1 MAAAALI
8 QGEFT
13 MGPEKN
19 VVDEL
24 RARIARL
31 EREVQSRDS
40 YIEGLILRNRSLR
53 IDVYK
58 HQGEVVRLRHVLR
71 QAGLSDAARESA
83 TRLAVAPTQS
93 LSTDVEPP
101 STQREP
107 GEKRTTGDKP

>member
-1 MAAAALI
+1 MTAAALI

-24 RARIARL
+24 RVRIARL

-40 YIEGLILRNRSLR
+40 YIDGLILRNRSLR

-58 HQGEVVRLRHVLR
+58 HQAEVVRLRRVLR
-71 QAGLSDAARESA
+71 EAGLSDAARESA
-83 TRLAVAPTQS
+83 TRLAVATAS
-93 LSTDVEPP
+93 LSEDAEPP
-101 STQREP
+101 TEREP
-107 GEKRTTGDKP
+107 RSPNATRKSS